1 MQENLT
7 QSLMRGEKIEIVNQ
21 RSDALLTTSQ
31 TYVNTS
37 RSVKRAMQCRKYKMI
52 AAVICGIIVSSLPCY
67 HLAASIYFTGYYLWI
82 HILKVPLKMTSI

>member
-52 AAVICGIIVSSLPCY
+52 AAVICGIIVSKFTCNCIAIDIY
-67 HLAASIYFTGYYLWI
+67 HIGYYLWI
-82 HILKVPLKMTSI
+82 HILKVPLKLTSI